1 LRARWL
7 LAVTVFGAFLLM
19 AIVLAI
25 IIPRKWTSVASLVID
40 AKNDPVAA
48 NAGVSDA
55 VIASYVNTQADVIT
69 SPRVAAMV
77 AKKVRL
83 DQIPYL
89 QRDWQKKTGGQGDID
104 QWIGNLLLERKWVQ
118 AAAPANASTT
128 RQTNVIEISV
138 KWPDPKISA
147 DLANGFAEAAIDT
160 NIDLKVEQ
168 AKQYSTWFTE
178 RSTALRAELL
188 KRQKA
193 LSDFQQASGIVA
205 TDDKLDVENARL
217 AELST
222 QLVAVESQRQDAQ
235 SRQRQSGD
243 IQNMPEVLASPTIAS
258 LKEQLTL
265 SEAKRSEVAGR
276 LGKNHPDYQAA
287 ESEVNGLKA
296 RINAET
302 EKIVASLGSTA
313 QVSVRREADLR
324 AALEAQKKR
333 VLDLK
338 HDHDRAQDLENDV
351 AATQRDLDAI
361 SQRLAQTNLES
372 QTQQTNVV
380 LLTRA
385 SVPVEPSSPK
395 LLILIGG
402 GFFLG
407 LVAACGLILILEMLD
422 KRLRVEEDLARMLGV
437 PVLGRVGGSESGRK
451 QSPGKQLA
459 PV

>member
-1 LRARWL
+1 
-7 LAVTVFGAFLLM
+7 
-19 AIVLAI
+19 
-25 IIPRKWTSVASLVID
+25 
-40 AKNDPVAA
+40 
-48 NAGVSDA
+48 
-55 VIASYVNTQADVIT
+55 
-69 SPRVAAMV
+69 
-77 AKKVRL
+77 
-83 DQIPYL
+83 
-89 QRDWQKKTGGQGDID
+89 
-104 QWIGNLLLERKWVQ
+104 
-118 AAAPANASTT
+118 
-128 RQTNVIEISV
+128 
-138 KWPDPKISA
+138 
-147 DLANGFAEAAIDT
+147 
-160 NIDLKVEQ
+160 
-168 AKQYSTWFTE
+168 
-178 RSTALRAELL
+178 
-188 KRQKA
+188 
-193 LSDFQQASGIVA
+193 
-205 TDDKLDVENARL
+205 
-217 AELST
+217 
-222 QLVAVESQRQDAQ
+222 
-235 SRQRQSGD
+235 
-243 IQNMPEVLASPTIAS
+243 MPEVLASPTIAS